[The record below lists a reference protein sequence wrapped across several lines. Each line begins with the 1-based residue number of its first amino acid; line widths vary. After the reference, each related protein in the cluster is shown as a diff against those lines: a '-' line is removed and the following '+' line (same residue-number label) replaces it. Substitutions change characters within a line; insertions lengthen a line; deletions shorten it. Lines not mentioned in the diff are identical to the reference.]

1 MASIAFATAVAGD
14 LDDLVA
20 RRKLVLAPYSVT
32 QHSNA
37 TMKKFLTVLLASLLA
52 TFAFSQTTPGKTP
65 TSAPKAAKQQAT
77 AAKKKPVRKKAAT
90 AAHAAGKKP
99 GAAQTAKAN
108 QPKPKT
114 KATTEAKPKSKKAT
128 TKKAGA

>member
-1 MASIAFATAVAGD
+1 MGT
-14 LDDLVA
+14 
-20 RRKLVLAPYSVT
+20 APYCRT
-32 QHSNA
+32 THSNA
-37 TMKKFLTVLLASLLA
+37 TMKKIITLLLASLLA

-65 TSAPKAAKQQAT
+65 SSDPKTAKQQAT
-77 AAKKKPVRKKAAT
+77 AAKKKPVRKKTAT

-114 KATTEAKPKSKKAT
+114 KATTKAKPKSKKAT